1 MELRDIE
8 IFLTLAEEL
17 HFGRTAER
25 LHVSPARITQAIK
38 KQERQIGTQLFVRNN
53 RSVLL
58 TPAGVRLR
66 DDLRPIYHA
75 LGESV
80 ERAKREAQNKN
91 EALRLGM
98 LSTNTAE
105 LRPLFDAFAAHRP
118 HCEIQLRYISF
129 SDPFGPLRAREV
141 DVLLAWLPVEERDLT
156 VGPIISTEHPVL
168 AVSATH
174 RLATRTWVSYEDL
187 GDEIVMGGAHPGYW
201 REAIVPTRTPSGR
214 PIRIGPN
221 VSTGEEMLPILA
233 AGEAVSPVYGH
244 STRYYA
250 RPDTVH
256 VPIRDAPPLRWA
268 LIWSTAAENDLIR
281 HFAHAARDVG
291 ELEF

>member
-25 LHVSPARITQAIK
+25 LHVSPTRITQVIK
-38 KQERQIGTQLFVRNN
+38 KQERQIGAQLFVRNN

-80 ERAKREAQNKN
+80 ERAKREARNKS
-91 EALRLGM
+91 ETLRFGM

-118 HCEIQLRYISF
+118 RCEIQLRYISF

-174 RLATRTWVSYEDL
+174 RLAMRKWVSHEDL
-187 GDEIVMGGAHPGYW
+187 GEEVVMGGAHPGYW
-201 REAIVPTRTPSGR
+201 REAIVPARTPSGR
-214 PIRIGPN
+214 PIRIGPI

-233 AGEAVSPVYGH
+233 AGEAVSPVFGH
-244 STRYYA
+244 SARYYA
-250 RPDTVH
+250 RPDMVH
-256 VPIRDAPPLRWA
+256 VPIRDALPLRWA

-281 HFAHAARDVG
+281 HFAQAARDVG

>member
-1 MELRDIE
+1 VELRDIE

-25 LHVSPARITQAIK
+25 LRVSPARITQAIK

-66 DDLRPIYHA
+66 DDLRPLHA

-80 ERAKREAQNKN
+80 ERAKREAQDKN

-105 LRPLFDAFAAHRP
+105 LRPLFDAFAAYRP
-118 HCEIQLRYISF
+118 RCEIELRYVSF

-168 AVSATH
+168 AVAATH
-174 RLATRTWVSYEDL
+174 RLA
-187 GDEIVMGGAHPGYW
+187 I
-201 REAIVPTRTPSGR
+201 GR
-214 PIRIGPN
+214 G
-221 VSTGEEMLPILA
+221 
-233 AGEAVSPVYGH
+233 
-244 STRYYA
+244 
-250 RPDTVH
+250 
-256 VPIRDAPPLRWA
+256 
-268 LIWSTAAENDLIR
+268 
-281 HFAHAARDVG
+281 
-291 ELEF
+291 

>member
-80 ERAKREAQNKN
+80 ERAKREAQNKD

-98 LSTNTAE
+98 LSTHTAE
-105 LRPLFDAFAAHRP
+105 LRP
-118 HCEIQLRYISF
+118 S
-129 SDPFGPLRAREV
+129 
-141 DVLLAWLPVEERDLT
+141 
-156 VGPIISTEHPVL
+156 
-168 AVSATH
+168 
-174 RLATRTWVSYEDL
+174 
-187 GDEIVMGGAHPGYW
+187 
-201 REAIVPTRTPSGR
+201 
-214 PIRIGPN
+214 
-221 VSTGEEMLPILA
+221 
-233 AGEAVSPVYGH
+233 
-244 STRYYA
+244 STRSRPTAPTA
-250 RPDTVH
+250 RSSSVTSVWPASRSGTVS
-256 VPIRDAPPLRWA
+256 RAGPP
-268 LIWSTAAENDLIR
+268 AAKKRSSKSGVTSETSM
-281 HFAHAARDVG
+281 
-291 ELEF
+291 

>member
-1 MELRDIE
+1 
-8 IFLTLAEEL
+8 
-17 HFGRTAER
+17 
-25 LHVSPARITQAIK
+25 
-38 KQERQIGTQLFVRNN
+38 
-53 RSVLL
+53 
-58 TPAGVRLR
+58 
-66 DDLRPIYHA
+66 
-75 LGESV
+75 
-80 ERAKREAQNKN
+80 
-91 EALRLGM
+91 
-98 LSTNTAE
+98 
-105 LRPLFDAFAAHRP
+105 
-118 HCEIQLRYISF
+118 
-129 SDPFGPLRAREV
+129 
-141 DVLLAWLPVEERDLT
+141 

-174 RLATRTWVSYEDL
+174 RLATRTSVSYEDL
-187 GDEIVMGGAHPGYW
+187 GDEIVMGGAHPGYR

-214 PIRIGPN
+214 PIRIGPT

-244 STRYYA
+244 STRYTRYYV